1 MSNDSGNI
9 RFDQSEVADIAA
21 DAKQAGQVEENH
33 NPGEIN
39 PAAEAMMAA
48 ATTATQVEKPAEP
61 KSVRV
66 QIEEA
71 VTKHRPKSK
80 LALGRGLD
88 VGTANLLSAVQDE
101 SGEVTA
107 KRERNAFLEIPVEVG
122 GNLELLTKLNVPY
135 VVHKDR
141 FYVLGDVSFQL
152 ANMFGKEVRRPM
164 QDGFLSPMEQD
175 AIPIMKFLLE
185 RLLGQPAVENEPL
198 YFCVPAPSIDK
209 DNDTVYHEGIV
220 NGLLKKLGFQP
231 KSMNEG
237 HAVVYSELADCGFTG
252 IGISCGGG
260 MFNVCVAY
268 KTIPAVTFSVAR
280 GGDWIDRHV
289 AKVMGIQRTRATAIK
304 ENEVNLTGPKSREEE
319 AVVLYYRHLISY
331 VLQNLKQRFQLA
343 RDVPQF
349 TDPVE
354 VVVAGGT
361 SLAGGFVDIFAEEL
375 QKVDFPV
382 PIAGVRRAADPMTSV
397 VRGTLIAAALA
408 ND

>member
-1 MSNDSGNI
+1 MSNDTGNI

-21 DAKQAGQVEENH
+21 AARQAGQVEENS

-39 PAAEAMMAA
+39 PAEALMAA
-48 ATTATQVEKPAEP
+48 AATATQTEAPAEP
-61 KSVRV
+61 KPMRV

-71 VTKHRPKSK
+71 VSKHQPKSA

-101 SGEVTA
+101 SGQVSV
-107 KRERNAFLEIPVEVG
+107 KRERNAFLEIPSEVS
-122 GNLELLTKLNVPY
+122 GNLDLLTKLNVPY
-135 VVHKDR
+135 VKHKDR

-185 RLLGQPAVENEPL
+185 RLLGQPAVEGEPL
-198 YFCVPAPSIDK
+198 YFCIPAPSIDT

-220 NGLLKKLGFQP
+220 GGLLNKIGYQP

-237 HAVVYSELADCGFTG
+237 HAVVYSELADSGFTG

-304 ENEVNLTGPKSREEE
+304 ENEVNLTEPKCREEE

-361 SLAGGFVDIFAEEL
+361 SLVGGFVDIFAEEL

>member
-1 MSNDSGNI
+1 
-9 RFDQSEVADIAA
+9 
-21 DAKQAGQVEENH
+21 
-33 NPGEIN
+33 
-39 PAAEAMMAA
+39 
-48 ATTATQVEKPAEP
+48 
-61 KSVRV
+61 V
-66 QIEEA
+66 QIESA
-71 VTKHRPKSK
+71 VSSAHKPQ

-88 VGTANLLSAVQDE
+88 VGTANLLSAVQDQ
-101 SGEVTA
+101 SGEVTV
-107 KRERNAFLEIPVEVG
+107 KRERNAFLEIPAEVS

-135 VVHKDR
+135 VKHKDR

-185 RLLGQPAVENEPL
+185 RLLGQPSVESEPV
-198 YFCVPAPSIDK
+198 YFCIPAPSIDQ

-220 NGLLKKLGFQP
+220 GGLLKKIGYEP

-237 HAVVYSELADCGFTG
+237 HAVVFSELADSGFTG

-304 ENEVNLTGPKSREEE
+304 ENEVNLTEPKSREEE
-319 AVVLYYRHLISY
+319 AVVLYYRNLISY

-361 SLAGGFVDIFAEEL
+361 SLVGGFVDIFAEEL